1 MVDGMATWWQS
12 PPLSRGMRYNKINI
26 TIDLE
31 QVGFVSKTIVLLW
44 GQWLSGK
51 VVANQSSLDSK
62 ITR

>member
-31 QVGFVSKTIVLLW
+31 QVGFVSKTIV
-44 GQWLSGK
+44 GS
-51 VVANQSSLDSK
+51 VA
-62 ITR
+62 